1 MGSYLWVCDPLD
13 LEPSWIRRRMIRVL
27 NTGEVGKQGDDAFS
41 VARLAA
47 IVIRGGNCFPFFG
60 LQRLNRPADSEF

>member
-1 MGSYLWVCDPLD
+1 MNALG
-13 LEPSWIRRRMIRVL
+13 L
-27 NTGEVGKQGDDAFS
+27 NPKCSQGKTESGPGPKRVGKQGDGAFS